1 MILIP
6 ASVRALF
13 RCKVLR
19 PLLRLLRG
27 GVSPKRLAWSIAVGV
42 VIGINPLIGVTTV
55 VVILIAW
62 VFRLNHIASQ
72 VGTHLVAPLQWLLFL
87 PFVQAGVYLFHTRRL
102 PMDKHQL
109 EHLSHHPVKMVRDIW
124 QWEWH
129 ALLIWAA
136 IAAVLCPL
144 LAIYLRRFLV
154 VTMRKHRTLLRDSAP
169 TTDPPIAGASR

>member
-1 MILIP
+1 MALIP
-6 ASVRALF
+6 QTVREFF
-13 RCKVLR
+13 RCKVVR

-62 VFRLNHIASQ
+62 IFRLNQVASQ
-72 VGTHLVAPLQWLLFL
+72 VGTHVVAPLQWLLFL

-102 PMDKHQL
+102 PLDKRQL
-109 EHLSHHPVKMVRDIW
+109 KHLSHHPVKMVHDIW

-129 ALLIWAA
+129 ALLIWAVT
-136 IAAVLCPL
+136 AAVLCPV
-144 LAIYLRRFLV
+144 LAIWLRRGLV
-154 VTMRKHRTLLRDSAP
+154 VLMRRNRMLLRDSEP
-169 TTDPPIAGASR
+169 TVKPPLAKV

>member
-1 MILIP
+1 MLIP
-6 ASVRALF
+6 LPVRAFF
-13 RCKVLR
+13 RCRVMR

-55 VVILIAW
+55 VVILIAMM
-62 VFRLNHIASQ
+62 FRLNQVASQ
-72 VGTHLVAPLQWLLFL
+72 VGTHVVAPLQWLLFL
-87 PFVQAGVYLFHTRRL
+87 PFIQAGVYLFHTRRL

-109 EHLSHHPVKMVRDIW
+109 EHLSHHPVKMVRAIW

-129 ALLIWAA
+129 ALLIWAV

-144 LAIYLRRFLV
+144 LAVYLRKFLV
-154 VTMRKHRTLLRDSAP
+154 VTMRKNRTLLRDPAP
-169 TTDPPIAGASR
+169 TVDPPILDARS